1 MTDVTAE
8 ITALG
13 GRLEP
18 VKARGRLASEVR
30 EAREKLTW
38 TPLSGCGFDSEL
50 LRLFAKG
57 RRSSAPALAVLGL
70 LAAAVATT
78 WAPLNVTLIWLALDL
93 TALGLAYWLA
103 RKFTR
108 RAESLPNA
116 GRWRCLFVIGE
127 MLKGLTWAALAGL
140 IGVSGDPIA
149 QSFVFVLFSLA
160 AAITATTL
168 ASIPAAVTGAV
179 TPTTLATLAF
189 LRPASL
195 SSGTLPL
202 TVLACG
208 TQLYFML
215 LARKLHKASLET
227 LSFQAE
233 KDELIAELEQAK
245 AHSDLARHRAEGA
258 NLAKSRFL
266 ATMSHEL
273 RTPLNAIVGFSEVM
287 KGELFGAHTVESYKE
302 YSSDIHAS
310 GQHLLTLIN
319 GILDLSR
326 IESGHFELKE
336 EAVALA
342 QLASTC
348 RRLLRLRAKK
358 REITVEQTVEPDLPK
373 IWADERAILQ
383 VILNVL
389 SNAIKFTPQGG
400 TIKIKIG
407 RTAAGG
413 QYVSVRDSGP
423 GIPEDE
429 IPIVMSYFGRGSHAQ
444 THAQE
449 GSGLGLPIA
458 KGLVELHGGSV
469 TLKSK
474 LREGTE
480 VMVIFPPSRLVG
492 ALPGRGANGMGL
504 PPAAQPQRHIFTQAA

>member
-1 MTDVTAE
+1 MTDLTTE
-8 ITALG
+8 IFALG
-13 GRLEP
+13 YSSEP
-18 VKARGRLASEVR
+18 AKGRGRLASEVR

-38 TPLSGCGFDSEL
+38 TPLSGCGFDIEL
-50 LRLFAKG
+50 LRVFAKG
-57 RRSSAPALAVLGL
+57 RRSAAPALAALAL

-78 WAPLNVTLIWLALDL
+78 WAPWKATLIWLALDL
-93 TALGLAYWLA
+93 AALGSAFWLA
-103 RKFTR
+103 RKFLG
-108 RAESLPNA
+108 RAESLPGA
-116 GRWRCLFVIGE
+116 RRWHRVFIMGE
-127 MLKGLTWAALAGL
+127 VLKGMTWAGIAWLV
-140 IGVSGDPIA
+140 GVSGDPIA

-195 SSGTLPL
+195 STGTLPL
-202 TVLACG
+202 TMLACG

-215 LARKLHKASLET
+215 LARKLHKAALET

-245 AHSDLARHRAEGA
+245 AHSDLARHRAEAA

-287 KGELFGAHTVESYKE
+287 KGELFGAHTVDSYKE

-319 GILDLSR
+319 EILDLSR
-326 IESGHFELKE
+326 IEAGHFELRE

-342 QLASTC
+342 HITGTC
-348 RRLLRLRAKK
+348 RRLLRLRARK
-358 REITVEQTVEPDLPK
+358 RDITIEQAVEPNLPK
-373 IWADERAILQ
+373 VWADERAIRQ
-383 VILNVL
+383 VVLNIL

-400 TIKIKIG
+400 MIKIKIG
-407 RTAAGG
+407 RTADGG
-413 QYVSVRDSGP
+413 QYVAVRDSGP

-429 IPIVMSYFGRGSHAQ
+429 IPIVMSYFGRGAHAQ
-444 THAQE
+444 THAEE

-480 VMVIFPPSRLVG
+480 VMVIFPPGRILG
-492 ALPGRGANGMGL
+492 ALPVAERNGAGFPEEHRPRQKL
-504 PPAAQPQRHIFTQAA
+504 SQAA

>member
-1 MTDVTAE
+1 
-8 ITALG
+8 
-13 GRLEP
+13 
-18 VKARGRLASEVR
+18 
-30 EAREKLTW
+30 
-38 TPLSGCGFDSEL
+38 
-50 LRLFAKG
+50 
-57 RRSSAPALAVLGL
+57 
-70 LAAAVATT
+70 
-78 WAPLNVTLIWLALDL
+78 
-93 TALGLAYWLA
+93 
-103 RKFTR
+103 
-108 RAESLPNA
+108 
-116 GRWRCLFVIGE
+116 
-127 MLKGLTWAALAGL
+127 
-140 IGVSGDPIA
+140 
-149 QSFVFVLFSLA
+149 
-160 AAITATTL
+160 
-168 ASIPAAVTGAV
+168 
-179 TPTTLATLAF
+179 LATLAF

-195 SSGTLPL
+195 SSGALPL

-245 AHSDLARHRAEGA
+245 AHSDLARHRAEAA

-287 KGELFGAHTVESYKE
+287 KGELFGAHTVDSYKE

-319 GILDLSR
+319 EILDLAR
-326 IESGHFELKE
+326 IEAGYFELKE
-336 EAVALA
+336 QAVVLA
-342 QLASTC
+342 HITSTC
-348 RRLLRLRAKK
+348 RRLLRLRARK
-358 REITVEQTVEPDLPK
+358 RAITIEQAVEPDLPRV
-373 IWADERAILQ
+373 WADERAIRQ
-383 VILNVL
+383 VILSVL

-400 TIKIKIG
+400 TIKIRIG
-407 RTAAGG
+407 WSGG
-413 QYVSVRDSGP
+413 QYVAVRDSGP

-444 THAQE
+444 THAEE

-480 VMVIFPPSRLVG
+480 VIVNFPPSRIEG
-492 ALPGRGANGMGL
+492 AFASSGGNGTGVQTGRRS
-504 PPAAQPQRHIFTQAA
+504 RHIFTQAA

>member
-1 MTDVTAE
+1 MTDVTTD
-8 ITALG
+8 IFALG
-13 GRLEP
+13 RSNEP
-18 VKARGRLASEVR
+18 VKGRGRLATEVR

-38 TPLSGCGFDSEL
+38 TPLSECGFDIEL

-57 RRSSAPALAVLGL
+57 RRSSAPALAALAF
-70 LAAAVATT
+70 LAASVATT
-78 WAPLNVTLIWLALDL
+78 WAPWNATLMWLAVDL
-93 TALGLAYWLA
+93 AALGLAFWLA
-103 RKFTR
+103 RRFLDK
-108 RAESLPNA
+108 AESLPDA
-116 GRWRCLFVIGE
+116 GRWRRLFIIGE
-127 MLKGLTWAALAGL
+127 VLKGTTWAAIAWL
-140 IGVSGDPIA
+140 IGTSGDPIA
-149 QSFVFVLFSLA
+149 QSFVLVLFSLA

-179 TPTTLATLAF
+179 TPTTLATLGF

-195 SSGTLPL
+195 SSGALPL
-202 TVLACG
+202 MILACG

-215 LARKLHKASLET
+215 LARKLHKASRET

-245 AHSDLARHRAEGA
+245 AHSDLARHRAEAA

-266 ATMSHEL
+266 AMMSHEL

-302 YSSDIHAS
+302 YSNDIHAS

-319 GILDLSR
+319 EILDLSR
-326 IESGHFELKE
+326 IEAGHFELKE
-336 EAVALA
+336 EAVLLA
-342 QLASTC
+342 HIASDC
-348 RRLLRLRAKK
+348 RRLLRLRARK
-358 REITVEQTVEPDLPK
+358 REITVEQAVEPDLPR
-373 IWADERAILQ
+373 IWADEQAIRQ

-407 RTAAGG
+407 WTASGG
-413 QYVSVRDSGP
+413 QYVAVRDSGP

-444 THAQE
+444 THAEE

-480 VMVIFPPSRLVG
+480 VIASFPPSRTQG
-492 ALPGRGANGMGL
+492 ALAGAGRNGMAVA
-504 PPAAQPQRHIFTQAA
+504 PVHRPRHIFTQAA

>member
-1 MTDVTAE
+1 MTDVTTE
-8 ITALG
+8 IIALG
-13 GRLEP
+13 RCNGP
-18 VKARGRLASEVR
+18 VKGRGRLASEVR

-38 TPLSGCGFDSEL
+38 TPLSERGLDIEL

-57 RRSSAPALAVLGL
+57 LKSAALAQTL
-70 LAAAVATT
+70 LALVSATVATT
-78 WAPLNVTLIWLALDL
+78 WAPGEAASIWLAFDL
-93 TALGLAYWLA
+93 AALGCTLWLA
-103 RKFTR
+103 RHFIE
-108 RAESLPNA
+108 RADSLPDA
-116 GRWRCLFVIGE
+116 GRWRSLFILAEV
-127 MLKGLTWAALAGL
+127 LKGITWAAAALL
-140 IGVSGDPIA
+140 IGASGDLVA
-149 QSFVFVLFSLA
+149 QSFVLLLFSLA

-179 TPTTLATLAF
+179 MPTILASLVF
-189 LRPASL
+189 LRQASL
-195 SSGTLPL
+195 CSGTLPL
-202 TVLACG
+202 MVLACG

-215 LARKLHKASLET
+215 LARKLHKSSLET

-245 AHSDLARHRAEGA
+245 ALSDLARHRAEAA

-287 KGELFGAHTVESYKE
+287 KGELFGAHTVDSYKE

-319 GILDLSR
+319 EILDLSR
-326 IESGHFELKE
+326 IEAGQFELKE

-342 QLASTC
+342 HIASTC
-348 RRLLRLRAKK
+348 RRLLRLRARK
-358 REITVEQTVEPDLPK
+358 RVITIEQAVEPDLPRV
-373 IWADERAILQ
+373 WVDERAIRQ

-389 SNAIKFTPQGG
+389 SNAIKFTPHGG
-400 TIKIKIG
+400 TIKIRIG
-407 RTAAGG
+407 RTTSGG
-413 QYVSVRDSGP
+413 QYVAVRDSGP

-444 THAQE
+444 THAEE

-458 KGLVELHGGSV
+458 KGLVELHGGTV
-469 TLKSK
+469 TLNSK

-480 VMVIFPPSRLVG
+480 VIVIFPPSRVQG
-492 ALPGRGANGMGL
+492 APAGAGGYGTGL
-504 PPAAQPQRHIFTQAA
+504 PPAHQPRHIFTQAA

>member
-1 MTDVTAE
+1 MTDVTTE
-8 ITALG
+8 IIALG
-13 GRLEP
+13 HRNGP
-18 VKARGRLASEVR
+18 VKGRGRLASEVR

-38 TPLSGCGFDSEL
+38 TPLSERGFDIEL

-57 RRSSAPALAVLGL
+57 RRSAAPALTALAL

-78 WAPLNVTLIWLALDL
+78 WAKWRATLVWLALDL
-93 TALGLAYWLA
+93 TALGFAFWL
-103 RKFTR
+103 TR
-108 RAESLPNA
+108 QFMGRADSLPDA
-116 GRWRCLFVIGE
+116 GHWRFYFIIGE
-127 MLKGLTWAALAGL
+127 VLKGITWAAAAWL
-140 IGVSGDPIA
+140 IGGSGDLIA
-149 QSFVFVLFSLA
+149 QSFILVLFSLA

-168 ASIPAAVTGAV
+168 ASIPSAVTGAV
-179 TPTTLATLAF
+179 TPTILATLAF
-189 LRPASL
+189 LRKASL
-195 SSGTLPL
+195 SSGALPL
-202 TVLACG
+202 MILACG
-208 TQLYFML
+208 TQFYFIL

-245 AHSDLARHRAEGA
+245 ALSDLARHRAEAA

-287 KGELFGAHTVESYKE
+287 KGELFGAHTVDSYKE

-319 GILDLSR
+319 EILDLSR
-326 IESGHFELKE
+326 IEAGHFELKE

-342 QLASTC
+342 HIASTC
-348 RRLLRLRAKK
+348 RRLLRLRARK
-358 REITVEQTVEPDLPK
+358 RIITIEQAVEPDLPRV
-373 IWADERAILQ
+373 WVDEQAIRQ

-400 TIKIKIG
+400 TIKIRIG
-407 RTAAGG
+407 RTTSGG
-413 QYVSVRDSGP
+413 QFVAVRDSGP

-444 THAQE
+444 THAAE

-458 KGLVELHGGSV
+458 KGLVELHGGTV
-469 TLKSK
+469 TLNSK

-480 VMVIFPPSRLVG
+480 VTVIFPPSRIRR
-492 ALPGRGANGMGL
+492 AIAEADENGTAFA
-504 PPAAQPQRHIFTQAA
+504 AAQRRRIFTQAA